1 MKKLV
6 AALFILSI
14 IVIGSSCN
22 GDKAPEEKFATVHS
36 LKQYG
41 LTMEVKGPED
51 LKIEKKESMLPYE
64 FAMEGTDFKV
74 YLTGDAAE
82 NTDVTIIKDNVKKQ
96 TEELSG
102 EGFEVVSED
111 EQGFIF
117 SRTYPQDTNKYYNFH
132 YVVLQ
137 GDTQFKFTSTTV
149 TPFSQEQIE
158 DMYKAVQQ

>member
-6 AALFILSI
+6 AVLFILSI
-14 IVIGSSCN
+14 IVIGTSCN
-22 GDKAPEEKFATVHS
+22 GDKAPEEKFTTAHN

-41 LTMEVKGPED
+41 LTMEIKGPED

-74 YLTGDAAE
+74 FLTGDAAE
-82 NTDVTIIKDNVKKQ
+82 NTDVAVIKGNMRTQ
-96 TEELSG
+96 AEELSG
-102 EGFEVVSED
+102 DGFEVISED
-111 EQGFIF
+111 DQGFIF

-149 TPFSQEQIE
+149 TPFSQVQIE